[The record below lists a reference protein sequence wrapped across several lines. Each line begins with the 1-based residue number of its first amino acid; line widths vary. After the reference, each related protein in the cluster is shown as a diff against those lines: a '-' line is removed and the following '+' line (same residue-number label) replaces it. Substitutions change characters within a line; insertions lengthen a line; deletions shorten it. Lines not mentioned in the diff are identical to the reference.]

1 MSLPRQGPSAIG
13 KGVELG
19 ALVETRALSRRYG
32 AGTARPHDALVDVTL
47 SIDRGAFAVVTG
59 PSGGG
64 KTTLLS
70 LVGALDRATSG
81 QVLVNGVDLGAISDA
96 ERTRVRRR
104 IGFVFQ
110 GSPML
115 HGLTA
120 WENVTYPLVPLGVR
134 ARDRRARAQ
143 VLLERVGLAA
153 MMDSPPESA
162 SGGELQRIGIARAL
176 VGSPTLVVA
185 DEPTSSLDR
194 RSADAVAGL
203 LREIHASGTTVL
215 VATHDPHLVGLATV
229 RFELESGTLVASE
242 R

>member
-1 MSLPRQGPSAIG
+1 MNA
-13 KGVELG
+13 G
-19 ALVETRALSRRYG
+19 AAFIETRALSRRYD
-32 AGTARPHDALVDVTL
+32 AGTTRAHDALVDVTL
-47 SIDRGAFAVVTG
+47 TIQRGAFAVVTG

-81 QVLVNGVDLGAISDA
+81 QVIFDGTDLGAISEA
-96 ERTRVRRR
+96 ERTRARRR

-115 HGLTA
+115 RGLAA
-120 WENVTYPLVPLGVR
+120 WENVTYPLIPLGVSAR
-134 ARDRRARAQ
+134 ARRARAEE
-143 VLLERVGLAA
+143 LLTRVGLAR
-153 MMDSPPESA
+153 MLDSPPETA

-176 VGSPTLVVA
+176 VGSPDLVLA

-194 RSADAVAGL
+194 RSADAVTKL
-203 LREIHASGTTVL
+203 LQEIHASGTTVL

-229 RFELESGTLVASE
+229 KFELDDGKLVSRSAKLG
-242 R
+242 

>member
-1 MSLPRQGPSAIG
+1 MSAPGDCI
-13 KGVELG
+13 
-19 ALVETRALSRRYG
+19 VETRELSRRY
-32 AGTARPHDALVDVTL
+32 ALGTTRERHALEDVTL
-47 SIDRGAFAVVTG
+47 TIERGAFAVVTG

-81 QVLVNGVDLGAISDA
+81 RVTVDGTDLGAISEA

-115 HGLTA
+115 RGLAA
-120 WENVTYPLVPLGVR
+120 WENVTYPLIPLGVP
-134 ARDRRARAQ
+134 ARERRARAEE
-143 VLLERVGLAA
+143 LLTRVGLATMLDA
-153 MMDSPPESA
+153 PPETA

-176 VGSPTLVVA
+176 VGSPILVIA

-194 RSADAVAGL
+194 RSAEAVARL
-203 LREIHASGTTVL
+203 LGEIHASGTTVL
-215 VATHDPHLVGLATV
+215 VATHDPHLVELATTK
-229 RFELESGTLVASE
+229 FELDSGRLVLPVT
-242 R
+242 